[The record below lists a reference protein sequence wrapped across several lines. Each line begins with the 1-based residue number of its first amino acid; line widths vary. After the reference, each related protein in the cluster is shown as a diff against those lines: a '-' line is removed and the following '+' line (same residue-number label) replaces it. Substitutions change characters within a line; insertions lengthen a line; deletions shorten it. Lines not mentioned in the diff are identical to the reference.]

1 MRQRHTTLSTNH
13 EREKNNQSKMALL
26 FHNIKA
32 WSSNIGNALHWA
44 CVSKKHFSTKSHVD
58 EERLL
63 KTLLWGT
70 CPHETM

>member
-1 MRQRHTTLSTNH
+1 
-13 EREKNNQSKMALL
+13 MALL

-32 WSSNIGNALHWA
+32 WSSNIGNALYWA

-63 KTLLWGT
+63 KNT
-70 CPHETM
+70 TMGNMSA